1 MAEGQSEDEK
11 KSDLT
16 KFESEHQLAENFVRA
31 IGQVL
36 LQWMPVGGSGFVLL
50 TFLLQQNW
58 LMAVV
63 TLPITVI
70 TVFWAGFME
79 GLLSKI
85 QEASK
90 SIGPE
95 VGGFLEKW
103 LRAIGVGIRWQL
115 AGTEDKYLRC
125 QGN

>member
-90 SIGPE
+90 SIGTE